1 MVGPNTLRLDASL
14 HRRVE
19 VDTRDQGR
27 EGG

>member
-1 MVGPNTLRLDASL
+1 MVGPNTLGLDASL

-19 VDTRDQGR
+19 IDTRDQDR